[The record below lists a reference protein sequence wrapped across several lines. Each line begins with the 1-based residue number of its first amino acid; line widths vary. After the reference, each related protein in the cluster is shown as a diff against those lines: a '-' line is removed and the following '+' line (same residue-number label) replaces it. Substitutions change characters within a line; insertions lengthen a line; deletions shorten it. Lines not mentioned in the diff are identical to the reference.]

1 MRRLFARSPVV
12 VALAVM
18 TSGTFLFAQGFS
30 ARTGAWTFTVTMKG
44 AMPMD
49 GLPPEARAAL
59 EAQLSKPQTMNT
71 CVTAEDLKQLKLGT
85 PKDGDDDDC
94 KILSSKFTA
103 TTADVARQC
112 KSDDEVY
119 TETLHFEAPTPQT
132 LTGTITRK
140 SAKSD
145 MVMKMAGKWTA
156 AQCKD

>member
-1 MRRLFARSPVV
+1 MRRLLVRSLVV

-18 TSGTFLFAQGFS
+18 ASGTFLFAQGFN

-59 EAQLSKPQTMNT
+59 EAQLSKPQTMNS
-71 CVTAEDLKQLKLGT
+71 CVTAEDLKQLKLGN
-85 PKDGDDDDC
+85 PDDGNDEDC
-94 KILSSKFTA
+94 KIVSSKITA
-103 TTADVARQC
+103 TMADVTREC
-112 KSDDEVY
+112 KGDDPS

-132 LTGTITRK
+132 LTGSVIRKTAKGAMTI
-140 SAKSD
+140 S
-145 MVMKMAGKWTA
+145 MAGKWVA